1 MAKRRLKLQNE
12 GRHEDITQSDLLR
25 WLTDCIGHLIGVRK
39 IHIAALMRAKFILAR
54 KLGECV
60 AAARL
65 AERQSVYQ
73 QYLFAP
79 DARVAVSFENG
90 FEFRAGMYRDVTTQR
105 EGRWKPRKHFLGA
118 DSLPAFDGVEG
129 GEEMQCAQ
137 AIDSLADVRFWLRNV
152 AKHPASFWLPTATDR
167 FYPDFVAQLN
177 DDRRMVI
184 EYKGALLAG
193 AGVDDTNEKRAIG
206 RLWEQTS
213 NSRGLFLMVEKRL
226 GGRDMRGQL
235 LDKLSP

>member
-1 MAKRRLKLQNE
+1 M
-12 GRHEDITQSDLLR
+12 
-25 WLTDCIGHLIGVRK
+25 TDCIGHLIGVRK
-39 IHIAALMRAKFILAR
+39 IYIAALMRAKFILAR

-65 AERQSVYQ
+65 AERRSVYQ

-79 DARVAVSFENG
+79 EARVAVSFENG
-90 FEFRAGMYRDVTTQR
+90 FEFRAGMYPDVTTQR
-105 EGRWKPRKHFLGA
+105 EGHWKPRKHFLGA
-118 DSLPAFDGVEG
+118 DGLPAFDGVEG

-152 AKHPASFWLPTATDR
+152 AKHPASFWLPTATDK

-213 NSRGLFLMVEKRL
+213 DGRGLFLMVEKRL